1 MPPLCCRA
9 DRIATASPPES
20 GFAATIGVT
29 RLETTTNRLF
39 TAFARENTESAN
51 RGSLAASARPAKTK
65 LLSAIPASPQD
76 ASV

>member
-1 MPPLCCRA
+1 
-9 DRIATASPPES
+9 
-20 GFAATIGVT
+20 
-29 RLETTTNRLF
+29 LETTTNRLF
-39 TAFARENTESAN
+39 AAFARENTESAN